1 MIDLDQGWHTERLDL
16 EPLTAGHAAELAPV
30 LDDIALHEFIGG
42 APLPAP
48 ALAEHY
54 ALLAARRSPDGHQLW
69 GNWVMRVRETGIAA
83 GTMQVTMPADGPAAD
98 AAEVAWVVGVQAQGR
113 GYATEAARGLVG
125 LLREAGWTVAAHIH
139 PAHLASQRVARA
151 AGLAPT
157 QDVQDGE
164 IRWVTREHGDLRA

>member
-1 MIDLDQGWHTERLDL
+1 VIDLDQGWRTERLDL
-16 EPLTAGHAAELAPV
+16 EPLTADHAAELAPV

-42 APLPAP
+42 APPPAP
-48 ALAEHY
+48 LAQRY
-54 ALLAARRSPDGHQLW
+54 APWRHGAHPTGISW
-69 GNWVMRVRETGIAA
+69 GNWVMRVRGTGIAV
-83 GTMQVTMPADGPAAD
+83 GTMQVTMPAGGPAAGL
-98 AAEVAWVVGVQAQGR
+98 AEVAWVVGLQAQGR
-113 GYATEAARGLVG
+113 GYAKEAACRLVA